1 MSRSRTTYDKEF
13 KKMAVNL
20 CYTGKT
26 ASQVAMELGIRSE
39 LVSRWKREYEA
50 NKEGSFSGHGKPVM
64 TDAEKE
70 IARLKKEL
78 KEAQTERDI
87 LKKAVSIFSRSDSK
101 NTNS

>member
-1 MSRSRTTYDKEF
+1 MSRSRVTYDKEF
-13 KKMAVNL
+13 KIMAVNL
-20 CYTGKT
+20 CYTGKS
-26 ASQVAMELGIRSE
+26 ARQVAMELGIRSE

-50 NKEGSFSGHGKPVM
+50 NKEGSFSGNGKPVM

-78 KEAQTERDI
+78 KEAQIERDI